1 MHVLDCEIE
10 ITIICN
16 IYIEGGKIAEMNYM
30 LHTISPKIFNDN
42 N

>member
-10 ITIICN
+10 ITN
-16 IYIEGGKIAEMNYM
+16 LQYIEGGKIAEMNYM